1 MANLTPHYKL
11 KLPETSEYFN
21 ISDFNGNSEIIDNAL
36 FELKKKISS
45 SIISAVSGLHP
56 EYEQKFLTV
65 HVSESAT
72 LIGEN
77 YYDISTDIFDY
88 KRDGLLIMRGDFLIE
103 KPLYYFEEQTNAVR
117 VHFNVPSFSGF
128 SGTETLYFYIYRK
141 PYDTPSTIGTA
152 IKLIDGNDTGVNTG
166 AAIPEIHW

>member
-1 MANLTPHYKL
+1 MANLTPHYRL
-11 KLPETSEYFN
+11 KLPQTSEYFN

-56 EYEQKFLTV
+56 EYEQEFLTV

-72 LIGEN
+72 LIGQH

-88 KRDGLLIMRGDFLIE
+88 KRDGLLILLDASLIE

-117 VHFNVPSFSGF
+117 VNFTVPSF

>member
-1 MANLTPHYKL
+1 MANLTPHYRL
-11 KLPETSEYFN
+11 KLPQTSEYFN

-72 LIGEN
+72 LIGEH

-88 KRDGLLIMRGDFLIE
+88 KRDGLLILRNASLIE
-103 KPLYYFEEQTNAVR
+103 KTLYYFEEQTNAVR
-117 VHFNVPSFSGF
+117 VNFTVPSFSV
-128 SGTETLYFYIYRK
+128 TETLYFYIYRK

>member
-72 LIGEN
+72 LIGPH

-88 KRDGLLIMRGDFLIE
+88 KRDGLLIMRDDFLIE

-117 VHFNVPSFSGF
+117 VNFNAPSFF
-128 SGTETLYFYIYRK
+128 GTETLYFYIYRK

>member
-45 SIISAVSGLHP
+45 FIISAVSGLHP
-56 EYEQKFLTV
+56 EYEQEFLTV

-72 LIGEN
+72 LIGQH

-88 KRDGLLIMRGDFLIE
+88 KRDGLLILRDAFFLIE

-117 VHFNVPSFSGF
+117 VNFTVPSF